1 MHERRYSRFVYFISI
16 FFAFIYFLS
25 VYLSNSHYW
34 ILIGSSFISTFL
46 LFIYDDK
53 MIRKFSRR
61 IFLSSRLQICIYF
74 LLIIIYLY
82 SSISGMFLLIN
93 KIALQDSSLVI
104 MPISIAIILILGT
117 IIGMF
122 QKLIQSV
129 NYP

>member
-1 MHERRYSRFVYFISI
+1 MHERRYSIFVYLISF
-16 FFAFIYFLS
+16 FFAFIYFLF

-93 KIALQDSSLVI
+93 KISLQDSSLVI
-104 MPISIAIILILGT
+104 MPILIMIILILGT
-117 IIGMF
+117 IIGMI

>member
-1 MHERRYSRFVYFISI
+1 MHERRYSRFVYLISI

-53 MIRKFSRR
+53 MIGKFSRS

-129 NYP
+129 NYH

>member
-1 MHERRYSRFVYFISI
+1 MHERRYSRFVYLISI

-82 SSISGMFLLIN
+82 SSISGIFLLIN

-117 IIGMF
+117 VIGMF

-129 NYP
+129 NYH